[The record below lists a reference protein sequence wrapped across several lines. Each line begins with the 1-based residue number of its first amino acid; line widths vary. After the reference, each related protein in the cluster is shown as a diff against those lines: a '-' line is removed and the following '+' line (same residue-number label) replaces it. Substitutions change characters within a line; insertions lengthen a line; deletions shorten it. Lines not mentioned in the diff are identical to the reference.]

1 MKTYLTFQ
9 ILRDLD
15 RSKGYSYSWI
25 WFILTFIL
33 LSLQAELRNLTQ
45 ISFTTIL
52 KIRAYLSRTCQILI
66 SEQNVTILAGKN
78 TGISKSIGTLTLT
91 SRLQISGPHL
101 AMPTLIMVAR
111 GVLTLPILW
120 RPPPILPSFF
130 KFGQTLSPP
139 PPPTPF
145 SSPPTSTST
154 ALFAALFLSMNGW
167 SRHIWCVILLYIMNL
182 HISNL
187 GTLVPEGPC
196 CVFYATR
203 CQVYWGLTH
212 NLVLC

>member
-52 KIRAYLSRTCQILI
+52 KIRTYLSRTCQILI
-66 SEQNVTILAGKN
+66 SEQNITILAGKN

-91 SRLQISGPHL
+91 SRPQISGLHL
-101 AMPTLIMVAR
+101 AMPTLIIVGR

-120 RPPPILPSFF
+120 RPPPPYIALFFQIWSNPLPSPLPPPHSPHP
-130 KFGQTLSPP
+130 QPP
-139 PPPTPF
+139 PPLPF
-145 SSPPTSTST
+145 LLPCFFQWMGDPATFD
-154 ALFAALFLSMNGW
+154 ALFYF
-167 SRHIWCVILLYIMNL
+167 ILWIYTYW
-182 HISNL
+182 
-187 GTLVPEGPC
+187 TLVP
-196 CVFYATR
+196 
-203 CQVYWGLTH
+203 
-212 NLVLC
+212 